1 MMKVSQYFYIFS
13 KFTTSLILLLLV
25 FILGYA
31 LYNSYQNVDK
41 AHNNLDTSLLKF
53 SEKINQNI
61 DKLNTIENNLSL
73 NRKSIDSINNVIDKK
88 NNPKDS
94 LKDKKEIKEI
104 LNLVNSL
111 KEEIDILKSLLEKED
126 NKNKLDVSSNTQFN
140 NQSLINLIILKYKD
154 SHNIDSELDL
164 LHSTMNLKDKG
175 PIFEK
180 LNILQSKKFIGLKEL
195 NNDFFLSRNK
205 YVKSRFL
212 KNNRNVVINFLMN
225 FTDIKP
231 NNLSIYEDKNLNVLL
246 KAQNY
251 LKSEDIEKTIEVL
264 NQIDDSKI
272 FFSDWFEQANLY
284 IEFITEIT
292 KLI

>member
-104 LNLVNSL
+104 
-111 KEEIDILKSLLEKED
+111 
-126 NKNKLDVSSNTQFN
+126 
-140 NQSLINLIILKYKD
+140 
-154 SHNIDSELDL
+154 
-164 LHSTMNLKDKG
+164 
-175 PIFEK
+175 
-180 LNILQSKKFIGLKEL
+180 KKF
-195 NNDFFLSRNK
+195 S
-205 YVKSRFL
+205 
-212 KNNRNVVINFLMN
+212 
-225 FTDIKP
+225 
-231 NNLSIYEDKNLNVLL
+231 
-246 KAQNY
+246 
-251 LKSEDIEKTIEVL
+251 
-264 NQIDDSKI
+264 
-272 FFSDWFEQANLY
+272 
-284 IEFITEIT
+284 
-292 KLI
+292 